1 MLVALKSI
9 YGSKGNGLLAI
20 FKGNEK
26 PLLWQKRI
34 ILIQEI

>member
-1 MLVALKSI
+1 MALKSI
-9 YGSKGNGLLAI
+9 CGSKGYGLLAI

-34 ILIQEI
+34 ILIQKI